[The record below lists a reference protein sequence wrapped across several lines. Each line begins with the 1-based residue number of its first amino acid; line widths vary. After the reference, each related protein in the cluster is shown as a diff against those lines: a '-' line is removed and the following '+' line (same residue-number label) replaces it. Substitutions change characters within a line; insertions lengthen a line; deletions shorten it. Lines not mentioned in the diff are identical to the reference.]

1 MGDGVNLNTNH
12 INVLLKTV
20 MVKKQDEIWCSLKLE
35 PQQPNGMYG
44 MYRMPQIREFMA
56 TMERESENYIQQQ
69 VLMTY
74 YKQMP
79 DALPFRQRV
88 GILKNKLIELW
99 LWGTYI
105 CSVHGCVEAE
115 NRRNTYII
123 DVKMRNGA
131 TEQWLLEYDED
142 GDTFTPW
149 SVIYKKNEGS
159 EVDILNGVEM
169 QKFLKSKQLDM
180 GQLLARM
187 QSLSSAQY
195 EM

>member
-1 MGDGVNLNTNH
+1 MVNN
-12 INVLLKTV
+12 K
-20 MVKKQDEIWCSLKLE
+20 DEKWCSLKLE
-35 PQQPNGMYG
+35 PQQPSGMYG
-44 MYRMPQIREFMA
+44 MFRIPKIRDFMA

-69 VLMTY
+69 VLMTF

-79 DALPFRQRV
+79 DALPFRQHV
-88 GILKNKLIELW
+88 GILKNAWVDLS
-99 LWGTYI
+99 LWGTYM
-105 CSVHGCVEAE
+105 CAVNGCIEM
-115 NRRNTYII
+115 RDQKNTYKIN
-123 DVKMRNGA
+123 VKMRNGA

-187 QSLSSAQY
+187 RSLSSAQY
-195 EM
+195 